1 MLAADV
7 MYINGIPE
15 LVTISSNICFATVEA
30 LPNRNITMLV
40 NGIKTVV
47 TIYQRAS
54 FKVTTTLM
62 DGKFE
67 LMQGKLADLGVT
79 LNETA

>member
-1 MLAADV
+1 
-7 MYINGIPE
+7 
-15 LVTISSNICFATVEA
+15 
-30 LPNRNITMLV
+30 MLV